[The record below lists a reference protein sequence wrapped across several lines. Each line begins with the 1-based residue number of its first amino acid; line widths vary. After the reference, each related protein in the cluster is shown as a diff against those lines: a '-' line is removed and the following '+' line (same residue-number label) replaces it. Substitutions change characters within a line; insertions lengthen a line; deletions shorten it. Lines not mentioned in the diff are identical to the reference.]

1 MNKRHLASSVFV
13 RSQLLLEFDKVIQLA
28 MNYAVSDQ
36 AKLALQDLI
45 FEPFSDSI
53 HHELDVLDEL
63 AQAIKI
69 QSLNLVDFHD
79 IEEDI
84 TRLKIPGIEISI
96 DAILRLVKV
105 ILNNQ
110 EVKQKASSSA
120 FQSFKKLFAFVD
132 GFPDLAKPLSFIK
145 RIFDEDYQIRS
156 DASPELQSI
165 RNDLQRLRR
174 SIYTAFKKELEVYR
188 TKLYLAEGEESI
200 RDGRFVLRVLTE
212 HKRKVQGLLLGE
224 SDSGKTVFIEPQ
236 VCFELNNKV
245 IELVFTEQREI
256 NKILA
261 DLCLSIKPYVELFE
275 VSYNKILSMDV
286 LLAKAHYANSI
297 HAVRPSINNR
307 KVLQLNSGYHPLL
320 LQKYKQKNMLPVPMD
335 VLLNE
340 QNKILLISGPNAGG
354 KTIVLKTI
362 GLLQLML
369 QRGFL
374 IPVSRKSSFY
384 LFKKI
389 WVDIGDWQSLDEGLS
404 TYSAKLRYM
413 KKLVLEA
420 DESSLVLMD
429 EFGSGT
435 EPKIGGAIAEAVLK
449 ELINLNVFGV
459 FTTHYSNLKSF
470 AHNSNGIQNGS
481 MLYDEKNMVP
491 LYKLQI
497 GKPGS
502 SYALDIARKMQFPR
516 KLLNYAKQIAG
527 EDLVK
532 MEDLLAKMEEEK
544 INLEKTVSDYK
555 VKIDS
560 LNKLIK
566 AYEAMQKQHELK
578 RLKLKMDSKQV
589 EYQQNL
595 ELKKENKIILNEIRE
610 KMDFAE
616 AKNQLELSKS
626 KEKKLAIELNQA
638 EHEYFHLVKSNQIS
652 IEVKPG
658 DKVYLLKQGLSG
670 VVEEISG
677 KKAKVIT
684 EFFTIEL
691 DKEEL
696 ILERQSLIA
705 DNKPKV
711 KIQLIEKNANLSGT
725 IDLRGQKI
733 EHAIQALENYLD
745 QALLSSL
752 KDAKILHGKGSGVL
766 KTAIHKQLKNLKFI
780 NSFYHPEEESGGTG
794 ITIVVFK

>member
-110 EVKQKASSSA
+110 EVKQKTSSAA

-245 IELVFTEQREI
+245 IELVFKEQREI

-261 DLCLSIKPYVELFE
+261 DLCISIKPYVELFE

-435 EPKIGGAIAEAVLK
+435 EPKIGGAIAEAILK

-638 EHEYFHLVKSNQIS
+638 EHEYFHLVKSNQVS